1 MYLITNRNLCSKQK
15 YLDTIVEAS
24 KNNVEYLILREKDLD
39 YEELKHLYEDIL
51 HSLEENSTDIK
62 IIVNSCLELYE
73 NFSVYGIHLPYWK
86 FKDLLKDKY
95 KFDKN
100 KAIGLSLH
108 SVEEVIELENILKDE
123 DIKVE
128 YITLSHIFKTDCK
141 AGLEPKGLKLLKEAR
156 KVTDIKIVA
165 LGGILPENIGEVR
178 GFCDDFAVMSTLFK
192 SNDVKNKIQQY
203 LK

>member
-178 GFCDDFAVMSTLFK
+178 YFCDDFAVMSTLFK
-192 SNDVKNKIQQY
+192 SNDVKNTIEQY